1 MSHVTASDG
10 SDDSTNGATGPSS
23 LTAGHSLLQCNFV
36 AESLKRISPL
46 QLFQL
51 YGRMLVQ
58 KFINREEAAS
68 DSDLNFVLLNPYSYL
83 LRAEFVHS

>member
-1 MSHVTASDG
+1 MSHVTASYG
-10 SDDSTNGATGPSS
+10 SDDSANGAAGSS
-23 LTAGHSLLQCNFV
+23 SFPARHSLLQCNFV

-46 QLFQL
+46 QFFQL

-68 DSDLNFVLLNPYSYL
+68 DSDLNFVLLDPYSDL
-83 LRAEFVHS
+83 L